1 MQIDPRHLVQLS
13 MIIEA
18 GSFQTAA
25 ERLGM
30 TQPALSRNIRVLER
44 RIGSEVFDRRARK
57 AVPTQVG
64 LRLAEH
70 GLTIRIAEDQAT
82 AYSKQAASG
91 SAGELRVGAPPIIA
105 GHFLTHRLSKFVR
118 ANPDCHVEV
127 RVGLV
132 HELRAMLERSQID
145 IIVGPRNLA
154 EGVADLSFE
163 LLVDERIGIICRA
176 DHPLTR
182 LKKVRPSDLGQQKWI
197 AHSRGSTLR
206 LQTEAALVA
215 MGVDRVHV
223 TVETD
228 SIRSV
233 LEIVEFTDL
242 ISTMPR
248 ETTQIYL
255 RKNLTFLST
264 DHAQFSRPIGLIKRV
279 NAPANAVVMK
289 FSNLLKQGDDT
300 PAGGR

>member
-1 MQIDPRHLVQLS
+1 MRIDPRHLVQLS

-30 TQPALSRNIRVLER
+30 TQPALSRNIRVLEG
-44 RIGSEVFDRRARK
+44 RIGSSVFDRRARK
-57 AVPTQVG
+57 AVPTEIG

-70 GLTIRIAEDQAT
+70 GLTVRIAEEQAE
-82 AYSKQAASG
+82 AYSTKAASG
-91 SAGELRVGAPPIIA
+91 SAGGLRVGAPPSIA
-105 GHFLTHRLSKFVR
+105 GHFLTHRLPQFVR
-118 ANPDCHVEV
+118 DNPDCHVEV

-132 HELRAMLERSQID
+132 HELRSMLERSQID
-145 IIVGPRNLA
+145 IILGPRNLS

-163 LLVDERIGIICRA
+163 LLVDERIGIICRS

-182 LKKVRPSDLGQQKWI
+182 LGKVGAHDLALQKWV

-215 MGVDRVHV
+215 MGLSRVHV

-242 ISTMPR
+242 ITTMPR
-248 ETTQIYL
+248 ETTQTYL
-255 RKNLTFLST
+255 RENLTFLDV
-264 DHAQFSRPIGLIKRV
+264 DHPQFSRPVGIIKRA
-279 NAPANAVVMK
+279 NAPANAVVSK
-289 FSNLLKQGDDT
+289 FVKLLKQGMECK
-300 PAGGR
+300 

>member
-1 MQIDPRHLVQLS
+1 MRIDPRHLVQLS
-13 MIIEA
+13 IIIEA
-18 GSFQTAA
+18 GSFQAAA

-30 TQPALSRNIRVLER
+30 TQPALSRNIRILES
-44 RIGSEVFDRRARK
+44 RIGSAVFDRRARK
-57 AVPTQVG
+57 AAPTEVG

-70 GLTIRIAEDQAT
+70 GLAVRIAEDQAA

-132 HELRAMLERSQID
+132 HELRAMLDRSQID

-163 LLVDERIGIICRA
+163 LLVNERIGIICRS

-182 LKKVRPSDLGQQKWI
+182 LEQVGPSDLSQQKWV

-215 MGVDRVHV
+215 MGLDRVHV

-248 ETTQIYL
+248 ETTQTYL
-255 RKNLTFLST
+255 RENLTFLDV
-264 DHAQFSRPIGLIKRV
+264 DHAQFSRPIGIVKRV
-279 NAPANAVVMK
+279 NAPANAVVSK
-289 FSNLLKQGDDT
+289 FANLLKQNARTDD
-300 PAGGR
+300 